1 MREYTRAEVASLAQE
16 GRFLLIIENRVYDVE
31 LFLRLH
37 PGGEVA
43 LLDYVGRD
51 ATGAFGGVG
60 HSATASSQK
69 EQFFVGDLVQSD
81 RA

>member
-1 MREYTRAEVASLAQE
+1 MREYTRAEVARLAQE
-16 GRFLLIIENRVYDVE
+16 GLFLLIISNRVYDVGP
-31 LFLRLH
+31 FLRLH

-51 ATGAFGGVG
+51 ATGAFEGVG
-60 HSATASSQK
+60 HSAAAREQK
-69 EQFFVGDLVQSD
+69 EQYLVGELVHSD